1 MRVRAWF
8 SSRVSAASGRESE
21 AYPASCVLPML
32 SRFRQLIA
40 GAERT
45 ASCYLDG
52 RFCARPE

>member
-1 MRVRAWF
+1 
-8 SSRVSAASGRESE
+8 
-21 AYPASCVLPML
+21 ML